1 MSREDFI
8 RNNTVEEIGE
18 KEFLNSLLFAINEMR
33 AGDIGKMIENNPDFI
48 NLIRDIN
55 KNTTGKD
62 NYNLERAI
70 FKIVNLVQ
78 NIAYIEGFKD
88 GMKFHNDILK
98 EDKFLCPVCKGNKV
112 LPVTIKEVVSGID
125 QSCPECSGNGYIKIN
140 KLIESLIR
148 NGDI

>member
-1 MSREDFI
+1 MNREDFI
-8 RNNTVEEIGE
+8 RNNTVEEIGK

-33 AGDIGKMIENNPDFI
+33 ADDIGKIIENNPDFI

-55 KNTTGKD
+55 KNTKGED

-88 GMKFHNDILK
+88 GFNFFNDILNQETNIVCYNCRGVLR
-98 EDKFLCPVCKGNKV
+98 EDCSVCGDKGFIKV
-112 LPVTIKEVVSGID
+112 NNFV
-125 QSCPECSGNGYIKIN
+125 N
-140 KLIESLIR
+140 LIEQFIK

>member
-1 MSREDFI
+1 MSRND
-8 RNNTVEEIGE
+8 TVEVTVE
-18 KEFLNSLLFAINEMR
+18 KEFLNNLLFAINEMR
-33 AGDIGKMIENNPDFI
+33 ADDIGKIIENNPDFI

-55 KNTTGKD
+55 KNTKGED

-88 GMKFHNDILK
+88 GFNFFNDILNQETNIVCYNCRGVLR
-98 EDKFLCPVCKGNKV
+98 EDTCSVCGDKGFIKV
-112 LPVTIKEVVSGID
+112 NNFV
-125 QSCPECSGNGYIKIN
+125 N
-140 KLIESLIR
+140 LIEQFIK

>member
-1 MSREDFI
+1 MSRND
-8 RNNTVEEIGE
+8 TVEVTVE
-18 KEFLNSLLFAINEMR
+18 KEFLNNLLFAINEMR
-33 AGDIGKMIENNPDFI
+33 ADDIGKIIENNPDFI

-88 GMKFHNDILK
+88 GFNFFNDILNQETNIVCYNCRGVLR
-98 EDKFLCPVCKGNKV
+98 EDTCSVCGDKGFIKV
-112 LPVTIKEVVSGID
+112 NNFV
-125 QSCPECSGNGYIKIN
+125 N
-140 KLIESLIR
+140 LIEQFIK

>member
-1 MSREDFI
+1 MSRND
-8 RNNTVEEIGE
+8 TVDVTVE
-18 KEFLNSLLFAINEMR
+18 KEFLNNLLFAINEMR
-33 AGDIGKMIENNPDFI
+33 ADDIGKIIENNPDFI

-88 GMKFHNDILK
+88 GFNFFNEILNQETNIVCYNCRGVLR
-98 EDKFLCPVCKGNKV
+98 EDTCSVCGDKGFIKV
-112 LPVTIKEVVSGID
+112 NNFV
-125 QSCPECSGNGYIKIN
+125 N
-140 KLIESLIR
+140 LIEQFIK

>member
-1 MSREDFI
+1 MSRND
-8 RNNTVEEIGE
+8 TVEVTVE
-18 KEFLNSLLFAINEMR
+18 KEFLNNLLFAINEMR
-33 AGDIGKMIENNPDFI
+33 ADDIGKIIENNPDFI

-55 KNTTGKD
+55 KNTKGED

-88 GMKFHNDILK
+88 GFNFFNDILNQETNIVCYNCRGVLR
-98 EDKFLCPVCKGNKV
+98 EDTCSVCGGKGFIKV
-112 LPVTIKEVVSGID
+112 NNFV
-125 QSCPECSGNGYIKIN
+125 N
-140 KLIESLIR
+140 LIEQFIK

>member
-1 MSREDFI
+1 MSR
-8 RNNTVEEIGE
+8 
-18 KEFLNSLLFAINEMR
+18 EFLNSLLFAINEIR
-33 AGDIGKMIENNPDFI
+33 ADDIGKIIENNPDFI

-88 GMKFHNDILK
+88 GFNFFNDILNQETNIVCYNCRGVLR
-98 EDKFLCPVCKGNKV
+98 EDTCSVCGDKGFIKV
-112 LPVTIKEVVSGID
+112 NNFV
-125 QSCPECSGNGYIKIN
+125 N
-140 KLIESLIR
+140 LIEQFIK